1 MPASFRAAYLIHGD
15 DHGRIA
21 ERRAKLRAM
30 AETAAGTAGV
40 EVYEADQCTPE
51 NVAGALSAMTFA
63 MGRRFVIADGV
74 ERWKDSEVEP
84 VATALG
90 SADPESLT
98 VAFFAREEGRYKTP
112 AKLVEAVEKAGGQI
126 AAEMNVKAWDLPKW
140 LIEQAKQLDLSLD
153 RDGAKALVGQ
163 VGDRQQRLTRELEK
177 LALEYGPGAN
187 IGVDEVDE
195 SCATS
200 AERKVWTLADALVA
214 GDRKTSLALLLELR
228 QQGERVTGLIY
239 NMVRRLRDAVAIAD
253 ALQQGQSTAQVK
265 KTLRMPPKAAD
276 KFVKDVQ
283 ARDVETLRKAL
294 AAMADLEVNSRGGDL
309 TRGHRGGQGRPHRHA
324 LTGASATIRAS
335 CRSRIRIPRSSR
347 RSRRSPTTASCRT
360 VRPARSSPP
369 VARSSGCA
377 CPATTARASSARSW
391 TATPA
396 RSGSARRTRWCPPPA
411 AICRGR

>member
-1 MPASFRAAYLIHGD
+1 MPAFKTAYLIHGD
-15 DHGRIA
+15 DHGRIS

-30 AETAAGTAGV
+30 AESEAGTAGV
-40 EVYEADQCTPE
+40 EVYEGEQCTPE
-51 NVAGALSAMTFA
+51 TITAALSAMTFA

-74 ERWKDSEVEP
+74 ERWKDAEVEP
-84 VATALG
+84 VAQALH

-112 AKLVEAVEKAGGQI
+112 TPLVKAVEKAGGQI

-140 LIEQAKQLDLSLD
+140 LIEQAKQVGLTLDKE
-153 RDGAKALVGQ
+153 GAKALVAQ
-163 VGDRQQRLTRELEK
+163 VGDRQQRLSRELEK

-187 IGVDEVDE
+187 IGAYEVDE

-214 GDRKTSLALLLELR
+214 GDRKTSIAILLELR

-265 KTLRMPPKAAD
+265 KSLRMPPRAAD

-283 ARDVETLRKAL
+283 ARDVEALRKAL

-309 TRGHRGGQGRPHRHA
+309 TEDTEA
-324 LTGASATIRAS
+324 VKAVLIATR
-335 CRSRIRIPRSSR
+335 
-347 RSRRSPTTASCRT
+347 
-360 VRPARSSPP
+360 
-369 VARSSGCA
+369 
-377 CPATTARASSARSW
+377 
-391 TATPA
+391 
-396 RSGSARRTRWCPPPA
+396 
-411 AICRGR
+411 